1 MGDKESVCSHAWF
14 ISTVFPI
21 WDFSSSVTIFVH
33 SYRSRWQCIL
43 RRISAVGR
51 CWARGFES
59 PWRLGC
65 SCLVFVVCCVGS
77 GLWDG
82 LITRIEGCYRVCVCD
97 LEISAVGRPGPHW
110 GFCGTNRQ
118 DQPLSPSQ
126 HAASGW
132 RTRPKSRVR
141 TRVCVGDWLQSAWAG
156 RSRRL
161 CDICGNGGWFW
172 NADCRTKEHI
182 VFLTARPQQ
191 T

>member
-1 MGDKESVCSHAWF
+1 MRDLFLPLFLFETSRHLLQFLYIATDPGGRAFWGVFLQSV
-14 ISTVFPI
+14 
-21 WDFSSSVTIFVH
+21 D
-33 SYRSRWQCIL
+33 
-43 RRISAVGR
+43 

-59 PWRLGC
+59 PRRLGC

-82 LITRIEGCYRVCVCD
+82 LITRIEECYRVCVCD
-97 LEISAVGRPGPHW
+97 IEISAVGRPGPHW

-118 DQPLSPSQ
+118 DQALSPSQ
-126 HAASGW
+126 HAASVW
-132 RTRPKSRVR
+132 RTLPKS
-141 TRVCVGDWLQSAWAG
+141 RVCVGDWLQSAWAG

-172 NADCRTKEHI
+172 NADCRTKEHT

-191 T
+191 TYAVSTA